1 MSVKIEKKMRSL
13 FYFFISLSLFSL
25 LFGCAKKRPKIYEKK
40 IDFLCSECEIKEGEG
55 GDKAEKGYVEERT
68 ERSQEMQNYQKN
80 PVIFEYE
87 ALKDSLN
94 VRTYEEMFDKA
105 FVFYSQGNI
114 EIAARIFEVL
124 ANNSPNEEYR
134 EISLFNLAMS
144 LERLGKDDEAEKIYS
159 ELLKSS
165 NYEIRSDSLL
175 RLSRIKI
182 SRGENF
188 EIDINSFLDEKRKL
202 FAYALSLFQKT
213 ENIINS
219 LIKREID
226 LVNLENHQQIEVQN
240 LSSVKADV
248 KKIEKEVKSINQ
260 IKISD
265 EAKTIVSIS
274 EANLNFIFA
283 ILEKNYPIDAVK
295 RKVKHILEAQKK
307 YMDVV
312 RNGEPWWI
320 TAAVFKLGETYR
332 YLFEDLAISP
342 PPPELK
348 DEEEIKIYRQELLK
362 ELEKALKYASQIYEK
377 NINFAERVKLKTVWI
392 KRSSAE
398 LEKVKSYIEKIKE
411 ITESSQTQ

>member
-1 MSVKIEKKMRSL
+1 MLVWFCWEMRKL
-13 FYFFISLSLFSL
+13 FPYIISLSLIF
-25 LFGCAKKRPKIYEKK
+25 LFLGCAKKQPKIYEKK
-40 IDFLCSECEIKEGEG
+40 VDFLCSECKIKEGEV
-55 GDKAEKGYVEERT
+55 KAEKSYIEERQ
-68 ERSQEMQNYQKN
+68 ERSEDLRNYQKN

-87 ALKDSLN
+87 TLKDSLN
-94 VRTYEEMFDKA
+94 ARTYEEMFDKA
-105 FVFYSQGNI
+105 FIFYSQGNI

-144 LERLGKDDEAEKIYS
+144 LERLGKDDEAEKVYS
-159 ELLKSS
+159 DLLKSS
-165 NYEIRSDSLL
+165 NYDIRSDSLL

-182 SRGENF
+182 SRGEKF
-188 EIDINSFLDEKRKL
+188 ELDINSFIDEKRRM

-213 ENIINS
+213 ESIINS

-226 LVNLENHQQIEVQN
+226 FANLENHSKIQEQD
-240 LSSVKADV
+240 LSSVKTEV
-248 KKIEKEVKSINQ
+248 KKIENEIKSINQ
-260 IKISD
+260 RKISD

-283 ILEKNYPIDAVK
+283 ILEKNYPIDAIR

-307 YMDVV
+307 YMEVV
-312 RNGEPWWI
+312 RGGEPWWI

-342 PPPELK
+342 PPPELET
-348 DEEEIKIYRQELLK
+348 EEEIKVYRQELLK

-377 NINFAERVKLKTVWI
+377 NINFAERVKLKTFWV
-392 KRSSAE
+392 KRSSEE
-398 LEKVKSYIEKIKE
+398 LEKVRSYIEKIKE

>member
-1 MSVKIEKKMRSL
+1 MSVKIEKKMRNL
-13 FYFFISLSLFSL
+13 FYFSISLYLFSL
-25 LFGCAKKRPKIYEKK
+25 LFGCAKKQTKIYEKK
-40 IDFLCSECEIKEGEG
+40 IDFLCLECEIKEEER
-55 GDKAEKGYVEERT
+55 GDKTEEGYIEERP
-68 ERSQEMQNYQKN
+68 EKSQGIQNYQKN

-105 FVFYSQGNI
+105 FVLYSQGNI

-226 LVNLENHQQIEVQN
+226 FANLENHQQIQVQN

-248 KKIEKEVKSINQ
+248 KKIEKEIKSINQ
-260 IKISD
+260 RKISD

-342 PPPELK
+342 TPPELK

>member
-1 MSVKIEKKMRSL
+1 MLAVLGCGMRNL
-13 FYFFISLSLFSL
+13 FPCIISLCLIILFL
-25 LFGCAKKRPKIYEKK
+25 GCAKKQPKIYEKK
-40 IDFLCSECEIKEGEG
+40 VDFLCSECKIKEGEG
-55 GDKAEKGYVEERT
+55 GDKAEKSYIEELP
-68 ERSQEMQNYQKN
+68 EKSQDLQNYRKN

-105 FVFYSQGNI
+105 FIFYSQGNI
-114 EIAARIFEVL
+114 EIAARIFDVL

-165 NYEIRSDSLL
+165 NYDIRSDSLL

-182 SRGENF
+182 SRGEKF
-188 EIDINSFLDEKRKL
+188 EVDINSFLDEKRKM
-202 FAYALSLFQKT
+202 FAYALSFFQKT

-226 LVNLENHQQIEVQN
+226 FANLENHYKIQDQD
-240 LSSVKADV
+240 LSSVKAEV
-248 KKIEKEVKSINQ
+248 KKIQNEIKSINQ
-260 IKISD
+260 RKISD

-274 EANLNFIFA
+274 EANLSFIFA
-283 ILEKNYPIDAVK
+283 ILEKNYPIDAIR
-295 RKVKHILEAQKK
+295 RKVKYILEAQKK

-342 PPPELK
+342 PPHELK
-348 DEEEIKIYRQELLK
+348 DEEEIEVYRQELLK

-377 NINFAERVKLKTVWI
+377 NINFAERVKLKTFWV
-392 KRSSAE
+392 KRSSEE

-411 ITESSQTQ
+411 ITGSSQIQ